1 MTYSIYV
8 LLDSIINGFALPL
21 KEEHKTFLNRVL
33 MPLHKP
39 SSLST
44 YHPQLAYCVIQFL
57 EKDQTLTKPVV
68 DCLLRYWPKVNS
80 AKEVMFINEIE
91 EILDV
96 TDSIEFQ
103 KVMVPI
109 FSKLA
114 GCIVSHHFQVAERA
128 LYLWNNEYILN
139 LMHENVNVIMP
150 IMFKSLYTYSQQ
162 HWNRYCLLWRRR
174 GKDHYTKNEFMIGQ
188 YTV

>member
-1 MTYSIYV
+1 
-8 LLDSIINGFALPL
+8 
-21 KEEHKTFLNRVL
+21 

-162 HWNRYCLLWRRR
+162 HWNRYCLFWRRR
-174 GKDHYTKNEFMIGQ
+174 GKDHYTENEFMIGQ